1 MCRWS
6 SRIRTTKKN
15 LVTGAARD
23 IEAVDTIGYK
33 MVTLLT
39 LLVLEVRISP
49 STSWLVSDSKS
60 LFMFWR
66 PSKHLLLKLLF
77 CLLLYMHLHMSFYF
91 FRLWFLPS
99 KMTVI
104 EECVSYVLRLLN
116 GKHYRRAR
124 TIDVIKSSSKIE
136 WKGKKKSCKALTFFS
151 LYDWTSRIH
160 NLFLVVTS
168 LLPMTFTKI
177 CC

>member
-49 STSWLVSDSKS
+49 STSWVVSDSKS

-136 WKGKKKSCKALTFFS
+136 WKEKKAAKLSHFFS